1 MITTSSDI
9 VALQETTIDSSVKIN
24 ELVPDT
30 LGYDVYRK
38 DRNGKGG
45 GTMLLVKK
53 YLQSAPFSKVDHVSE
68 SIWCYVNIQGK
79 PYIHIPGDFNY
90 PKIDWKTLQHKD
102 NNSSLCDSE
111 GQTLIDILNEASCEQ
126 IIKFPT
132 RENNT
137 LGLLITTYP
146 GHFFKIH

>member
-53 YLQSAPFSKVDHVSE
+53 YLQSAPFSKVYNTSE
-68 SIWCYVNIQGK
+68 SIWWKVKIQGK
-79 PYIHIPGDFNY
+79 FHYISSWYRP
-90 PKIDWKTLQHKD
+90 PSAPQKT
-102 NNSSLCDSE
+102 
-111 GQTLIDILNEASCEQ
+111 IV
-126 IIKFPT
+126 
-132 RENNT
+132 
-137 LGLLITTYP
+137 LL
-146 GHFFKIH
+146 KE